1 MPKRKVKVNLNSLI
15 ENSHERKRQKVC
27 GNIKVHFDGA
37 SIVSAICR
45 NLRRADTYYVM
56 GCSAWFTN
64 PSIISAM
71 ASNLKGCCVI
81 VTKDKI
87 LRAKTTKNRYR
98 SLPVYQDSAIRVI
111 GCGSGWNKSLMHH
124 KFLVGMDKEGEPL
137 WVSTGSFNMTK
148 SATNHL
154 ENCMVINDPAVA
166 QVYLD
171 EFVNLYKIS
180 KALKLN

>member
-56 GCSAWFTN
+56 A
-64 PSIISAM
+64 
-71 ASNLKGCCVI
+71 
-81 VTKDKI
+81 
-87 LRAKTTKNRYR
+87 
-98 SLPVYQDSAIRVI
+98 VYQDSAIRVI

-124 KFLVGMDKEGEPL
+124 KFLVGMSKEGDPL

>member
-56 GCSAWFTN
+56 A
-64 PSIISAM
+64 
-71 ASNLKGCCVI
+71 
-81 VTKDKI
+81 
-87 LRAKTTKNRYR
+87 
-98 SLPVYQDSAIRVI
+98 VYQDTAIRVI

-124 KFLVGMDKEGEPL
+124 KFLVGMSKEGDPL